1 MRTINA
7 PDLIFTDGDAN
18 LSGVR
23 CEPRRPEVRTLAA
36 LSSYTNRLTNRSNRR
51 SLRFSLELALWIKDE
66 RYSRSTKP
74 CSTSDKTRSATLPAG
89 TDGYSTLAA
98 RFMADERVDAIYSHP
113 GLCLTVLPHREIHLG
128 QSWRRQTGYA
138 ELMILPLEGHDGRTR
153 GVPFGVKARLILLYL
168 MTEAVKTR
176 SRQIELG
183 RSMRAWMT
191 SMGVPSCGKNIKTI
205 ADQCDRIE
213 HCVLSFKLNDSTEA
227 SLRDGIIR
235 GSFRDI
241 GVEGEPRVVELSQG
255 FYDTIIR
262 RPVPVVEAAVRTL
275 ADTCMPLDLY
285 LWLAYRLHVLERPVP
300 VSWASLHAQ
309 FGAGTSR
316 SSTSNPA
323 SSAILSWPRQSIL
336 KPAPT

>member
-1 MRTINA
+1 MDKKRALQPVHQAVLDFGQEQIGHLA
-7 PDLIFTDGDAN
+7 GQD
-18 LSGVR
+18 
-23 CEPRRPEVRTLAA
+23 RRV
-36 LSSYTNRLTNRSNRR
+36 
-51 SLRFSLELALWIKDE
+51 FDI
-66 RYSRSTKP
+66 
-74 CSTSDKTRSATLPAG
+74 
-89 TDGYSTLAA
+89 AA
-98 RFMADERVDAIYSHP
+98 RFMADERVDPIYSHP
-113 GLCLTVLPHREIHLG
+113 GLCLTVLPHREIHAG
-128 QSWRRQTGYA
+128 QSWRRHTGYA
-138 ELMILPLEGHDGRTR
+138 ELMILPLEGHDRRMR

-235 GSFRDI
+235 GSFRNI
-241 GVEGEPRVVELSQG
+241 GVENEPRVVELSQG

-262 RPVPVVEAAVRTL
+262 RPVPVVEAAVRAL

-285 LWLAYRLHVLERPVP
+285 LWLAYRLHVLEQPLA
-300 VSWASLHAQ
+300 VSWTSLHAQ
-309 FGAGTSR
+309 FGAGTQQ
-316 SSTSNPA
+316 
-323 SSAILSWPRQSIL
+323 LKHFKPRLQRDLELAKAVYPEARADISERGITL
-336 KPAPT
+336 FPSPPPIAARLIARR

>member
-1 MRTINA
+1 MDKRRALQPVHQAVLDFGQDQI
-7 PDLIFTDGDAN
+7 GN
-18 LSGVR
+18 LAGR
-23 CEPRRPEVRTLAA
+23 DRRV
-36 LSSYTNRLTNRSNRR
+36 
-51 SLRFSLELALWIKDE
+51 FGI
-66 RYSRSTKP
+66 
-74 CSTSDKTRSATLPAG
+74 
-89 TDGYSTLAA
+89 AA
-98 RFMADERVDAIYSHP
+98 RFMADERVDPIYSHP
-113 GLCLTVLPHREIHLG
+113 GLCLTVLPHREIHVG

-235 GSFRDI
+235 GSFRNI

-309 FGAGTSR
+309 FGAGTQQ
-316 SSTSNPA
+316 
-323 SSAILSWPRQSIL
+323 IKHFKPRFQRDLELAKAVYPEARADMTDRGVTLFPSPPPIAARL
-336 KPAPT
+336 VSGR